1 MEQVEEK
8 VILKNLVL
16 NEDYFK
22 KAFPFL
28 QEEMFSEAPE
38 KRVFKYL
45 SGYAKQYGKRPNPD
59 ILSVL
64 EERDKKGTAFEHKAV
79 RDIIAFFKDGEC
91 TSDLEWLC
99 KATESWIQRQLY
111 YNALFEAAE
120 EFKDKGPNPQIP
132 EKLQKAFSVSVDA
145 NIGMAFDDAEA
156 RWEMYNEDESR
167 IPFLVDS
174 LNYIT
179 KGGLTK
185 KTLNCLMSSNTG
197 GFKSGSMCSF
207 ACDYIRQGYN
217 CLYLSFEMSE
227 DKVLERIDANMLDIA
242 IDDVKRLKKDD
253 YVSRISELVKK
264 TQGRLIVKQ
273 YPTSQ
278 CNVGHIR
285 YLLDDLKNKKG
296 FVPDVVFFDYLGIM
310 SSLRYKGDSKTPD
323 HLVLKAISE
332 EVRGL
337 CVEKDIVGWTAMQSN
352 RSGMSEGEGLNLDSI
367 SASFAVAYGC
377 DLILGLIS
385 SPQEDQEGRII
396 CKQLKNRYFDIN
408 SKPLFRLSIN
418 KEKMRLK
425 DYVNPTTGEG
435 DLEMPVSEVAA
446 RDSDDAERS
455 VFTAAMSR
463 NRRRKKIDT
472 SKFKF

>member
-16 NEDYFK
+16 NEEYFK
-22 KAFPFL
+22 KAFPFI

-38 KRVFKYL
+38 KRVFKYIA
-45 SGYAKQYGKRPNPD
+45 GYVKQHGKRCTPD
-59 ILSVL
+59 IISVL
-64 EERDKKGTAFEHKAV
+64 EERDTKVNPLVHKEIQNMV
-79 RDIIAFFKDGEC
+79 QFFKDGEC
-91 TSDLEWLC
+91 THDLEWLFS
-99 KATESWIQRQLY
+99 ATESWIQRQLY
-111 YNALFEAAE
+111 YNALLEAAE
-120 EFKDKGPNPQIP
+120 DFKDKGPNPQTP
-132 EKLQKAFSVSVDA
+132 EKLQKAFSVAFDA
-145 NIGMAFDDAEA
+145 NIGMSFDDAEE
-156 RWEMYNEDESR
+156 RWEMYNADESR

-174 LNYIT
+174 LNFIT

-197 GFKSGSMCSF
+197 GFKSGAMCSF

-227 DKVLERIDANMLDIA
+227 DKVLERIDANMMDMA
-242 IDDVKRLKKDD
+242 IDDVKKLKKDD
-253 YVSRISELVKK
+253 YVGRISELVKK
-264 TQGRLIVKQ
+264 TQGKLIVKQ

-337 CVEKDIVGWTAMQSN
+337 CVERDIVGWTAMQSN
-352 RSGMSEGEGLNLDSI
+352 RGGMSEGEGLSLDSI
-367 SASFAVAYGC
+367 SASYAVAYGC
-377 DLILGLIS
+377 DLILGLITT
-385 SPQEDQEGRII
+385 QQDDAEGRLV
-396 CKQLKNRYFDIN
+396 CRQLKNRYFDIN
-408 SKPLFRLSIN
+408 SKLVFRLSVN

-425 DYVNPTTGEG
+425 DYVNPATGDS

-446 RDSDDAERS
+446 KDSDDAERS
-455 VFTAAMSR
+455 VFSAAMSR
-463 NRRRKKIDT
+463 NRRKKKLDT
-472 SKFKF
+472 SAFKF